1 MPVDVMKHQGSNR
14 IMISSESIP
23 KRNGTAWKIL
33 VLLKHVNTFLCN
45 LNIYLFENIKTYL
58 SRSSKSTQVYTVIST
73 QVLNLVKKSEELI
86 SNLCNINIQTMLKLK
101 NIKMHT
107 YIYLHYIYFNCG
119 KNMSKTV
126 GIALVSY
133 TEHQENICSKH
144 IYLHPF

>member
-1 MPVDVMKHQGSNR
+1 MQHKYIN
-14 IMISSESIP
+14 
-23 KRNGTAWKIL
+23 
-33 VLLKHVNTFLCN
+33 HV
-45 LNIYLFENIKTYL
+45 KTKEY
-58 SRSSKSTQVYTVIST
+58 
-73 QVLNLVKKSEELI
+73 
-86 SNLCNINIQTMLKLK
+86 K
-101 NIKMHT
+101 NHYNMHT